1 MPTMKLL
8 HTPTAPLGAAKTATL
23 GVATT
28 APLRAVWTTA
38 ATPMERTGTIRL
50 DLGVTTVQA
59 QQAQTQTQTQIGR
72 TVGTLTLPIL
82 TIKALR

>member
-28 APLRAVWTTA
+28 TPLGAVWTTA

-59 QQAQTQTQTQIGR
+59 QQAQTQTQIGR